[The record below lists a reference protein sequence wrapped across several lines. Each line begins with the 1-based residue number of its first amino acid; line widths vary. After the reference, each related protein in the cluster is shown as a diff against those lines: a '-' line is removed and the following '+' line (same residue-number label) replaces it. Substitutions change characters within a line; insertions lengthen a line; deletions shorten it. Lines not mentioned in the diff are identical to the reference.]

1 MNLEEIGVT
10 YTIFQKLGNPIDW
23 DPVIYRVTVGVLGS
37 VAIIVVMAQAVL
49 AYCVK
54 GANIP
59 EGLVA
64 IGAAAIGA
72 LAGLL
77 APTSGSKQG

>member
-1 MNLEEIGVT
+1 
-10 YTIFQKLGNPIDW
+10 
-23 DPVIYRVTVGVLGS
+23 
-37 VAIIVVMAQAVL
+37 L
-49 AYCVK
+49 AYGEPSSV
-54 GANIP
+54 NIP

-77 APTSGSKQG
+77 APTGGGKR